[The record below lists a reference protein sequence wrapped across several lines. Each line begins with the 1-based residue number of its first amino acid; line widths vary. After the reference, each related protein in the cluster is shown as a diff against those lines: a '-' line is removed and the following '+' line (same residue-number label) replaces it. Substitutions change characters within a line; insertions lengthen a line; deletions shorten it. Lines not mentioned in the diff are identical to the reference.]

1 MTFHQKNSSY
11 IARKI
16 HDFRSLR
23 YQSFF
28 FFLPSNLQRFFQPTL
43 RTSVSAFANGTH
55 ILRMTHQEMEE
66 KKGCVSF
73 QKVYYSF
80 DTWPLCS
87 TSRNANGKISYI
99 DRCREKKKRKKRK
112 KVDINEW
119 PQVGFLTYAVR
130 DPPETGFFYLLVR
143 RGASLSSFRN
153 SWANNSTE
161 NTHAGMCETR

>member
-1 MTFHQKNSSY
+1 MKILEIYSKIIFKNIEKKKNLKVHFILLKWHS
-11 IARKI
+11 IKKI
-16 HDFRSLR
+16 PLISLEKFTIFDR
-23 YQSFF
+23 CVINPF

-99 DRCREKKKRKKRK
+99 DRCREKKKKERNERK
-112 KVDINEW
+112 
-119 PQVGFLTYAVR
+119 
-130 DPPETGFFYLLVR
+130 
-143 RGASLSSFRN
+143 
-153 SWANNSTE
+153 STST
-161 NTHAGMCETR
+161 NGPK

>member
-43 RTSVSAFANGTH
+43 RTSVSVFANGIH

-99 DRCREKKKRKKRK
+99 DRCREKKKKERNERK
-112 KVDINEW
+112 
-119 PQVGFLTYAVR
+119 
-130 DPPETGFFYLLVR
+130 
-143 RGASLSSFRN
+143 
-153 SWANNSTE
+153 STST
-161 NTHAGMCETR
+161 NGPK